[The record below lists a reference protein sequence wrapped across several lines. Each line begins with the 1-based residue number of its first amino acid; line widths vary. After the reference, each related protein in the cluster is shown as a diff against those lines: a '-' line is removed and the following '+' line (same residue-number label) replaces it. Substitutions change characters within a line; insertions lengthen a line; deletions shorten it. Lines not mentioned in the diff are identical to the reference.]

1 MMSEKFMFFH
11 KLLRLLSN
19 LYGLVAARRRR
30 WYDQRPEIV
39 RRLQQPVISVGALT
53 VGGSGKTP
61 IAAELSK
68 ILISMGEHP
77 SILSRGYRRQD
88 PVDGVVVVRDQTA
101 IRSNLEQSGD
111 EPFMLAR
118 TLQETS
124 VVVCENRYLA
134 GRLAETRFGTTVH
147 VMDDGFQHFNL
158 YRDVDL
164 VVLGD
169 TDIKSS
175 CTLPT
180 GRLRERFDTIR
191 LADALIIETQ
201 TADEAQEFSSRFGV
215 ETSFHFTRR
224 LLPPRDPVT
233 NKDAIIPIGTRVL
246 AVAGIARPES
256 FFNALRSYGYT
267 IVDTVTYPDHHTF
280 TESDLADL
288 NLKLHNH
295 EADYVVTTEKD
306 FVRLFPHMPL
316 EFQMVWVP
324 LSISIEPA
332 DRFRIWISDHLKKA
346 RG

>member
-1 MMSEKFMFFH
+1 MSGKLIFFH
-11 KLLRLLSN
+11 KLLSPLSN

-39 RRLQQPVISVGALT
+39 RRLRQPVISVGALT

-61 IAAELSK
+61 IAAELAK
-68 ILISMGEHP
+68 ILMSMGEHP

-124 VVVCENRYLA
+124 VFVCENRYLA
-134 GRLAETRFGTTVH
+134 GRLAETRFGATVH
-147 VMDDGFQHFNL
+147 VLDDGFQHFNL

-169 TDIKSS
+169 ADIESAS
-175 CTLPT
+175 TLPT
-180 GRLRERFDTIR
+180 GRLREQFDAIR
-191 LADALIIETQ
+191 LADALIIETP
-201 TADEAQEFSSRFGV
+201 TVDEAQKFSGRFGV
-215 ETSFHFTRR
+215 ERSFHFTRR
-224 LLPPRDPVT
+224 LLPPRDPATSKEV
-233 NKDAIIPIGTRVL
+233 DIPIGTRVL
-246 AVAGIARPES
+246 AIAGIARPES

-267 IVDTVTYPDHHTF
+267 IVNTVTYPDHHAF
-280 TESDLADL
+280 VKSDLADL
-288 NLKLHNH
+288 NRELKNH

-316 EFQMVWVP
+316 AFPMVWVP
-324 LSISIEPA
+324 LSVSIEPE
-332 DRFRIWISDHLKKA
+332 DHFRTWISDHLKKA
-346 RG
+346 RE